1 MDVQRVSF
9 VACIVEYHLHMVSAM
24 IGIAGIITAAFLNC
38 NLYVS
43 LRRHEHQIQALH
55 LQQLAQNDEMTNAG
69 RMKKSAIATI
79 YLYLV
84 FMVFYLP
91 SICTSSIISKTPE
104 PSTVI
109 EVLHQYTLTLLFLNS
124 SLNPLI
130 YAWKMRHIRHTVI
143 DLLRKAFSSHT

>member
-9 VACIVEYHLHMVSAM
+9 VACIVYPSEYHLHMVSAM

-43 LRRHEHQIQALH
+43 LRRHERQIQALH

-69 RMKKSAIATI
+69 RMKKSAIAAI

-84 FMVFYLP
+84 FMVCYLP
-91 SICTSSIISKTPE
+91 SICTLSISSKTPE
-104 PSTVI
+104 SNQA
-109 EVLHQYTLTLLFLNS
+109 LS
-124 SLNPLI
+124 
-130 YAWKMRHIRHTVI
+130 
-143 DLLRKAFSSHT
+143 